1 MVLPLR
7 RSSVFPNRDD
17 LMFLLA
23 WFVDNALLD
32 TMLQYDT
39 IL

>member
-7 RSSVFPNRDD
+7 RPSVFPNRDG
-17 LMFLLA
+17 LVFLLS

-32 TMLQYDT
+32 AMLQYDA